1 MKAPQHWFALV
12 LASLAALAFSTIASA
27 AGNPSADQVLVNAK
41 SVKWVAAPPV
51 LPKGAM
57 VAVLHGDP
65 NTEGQYVM
73 RVMMPPRYKMPFHWH
88 SKTEHVTVISG
99 ALFVASQETY
109 DKRIAHPVKQGG
121 FLYVPARAQQFAF
134 TKGKTVIEIHGE
146 GPYDI
151 KYTNPSDDPQMG
163 AQGKAYYFPK
173 EFEVNELNAP
183 EGGEPIPTF

>member
-1 MKAPQHWFALV
+1 M
-12 LASLAALAFSTIASA
+12 
-27 AGNPSADQVLVNAK
+27 
-41 SVKWVAAPPV
+41 
-51 LPKGAM
+51 
-57 VAVLHGDP
+57 
-65 NTEGQYVM
+65 
-73 RVMMPPRYKMPFHWH
+73 
-88 SKTEHVTVISG
+88 
-99 ALFVASQETY
+99 
-109 DKRIAHPVKQGG
+109 
-121 FLYVPARAQQFAF
+121 PARAQQFAF

>member
-1 MKAPQHWFALV
+1 MQTRHRLV
-12 LASLAALAFSTIASA
+12 SLLLSTIATLSFSTIAAA
-27 AGNPSADQVLVNAK
+27 AGNPAADQVLINAK
-41 SVKWVAAPPV
+41 SIKWSAAPPA
-51 LPKGAM
+51 LPKGAQ

-65 NTEGQYVM
+65 NKDGEYVM
-73 RVMMPPRYKMPFHWH
+73 RVKMPPRYKMPFHWH

-134 TKGKTVIEIHGE
+134 TKGATVIEIHGE

-163 AQGKAYYFPK
+163 AQGKPYYFPK
-173 EFEVNELNAP
+173 EFEINELTAP
-183 EGGEPIPTF
+183 QGGEQIPTF

>member
-1 MKAPQHWFALV
+1 MQTRRVVLLLSSALT
-12 LASLAALAFSTIASA
+12 LCLSTGATA
-27 AGNPSADQVLVNAK
+27 AGNPSADQVLIN
-41 SVKWVAAPPV
+41 VKNIKWSAAPPA
-51 LPKGAM
+51 LPKGAQ

-65 NTEGQYVM
+65 NKDGEYVM
-73 RVMMPPRYKMPFHWH
+73 RVKLPPRYKMPFHWH

-99 ALFVASQETY
+99 TLFVASQETF
-109 DKRIAHPVKQGG
+109 DKRIAHPLKQGG

-134 TKGKTVIEIHGE
+134 TKGATVIEIHGE

-163 AQGKAYYFPK
+163 AAGKPYYFPK

-183 EGGEPIPTF
+183 EGGEQIPTF

>member
-1 MKAPQHWFALV
+1 MQTRYRLGTLLLSSAVIVGLSTV
-12 LASLAALAFSTIASA
+12 AAA
-27 AGNPSADQVLVNAK
+27 AGNPAADQVLINAK
-41 SVKWVAAPPV
+41 SIKWSAAPPA
-51 LPKGAM
+51 LPKGAQ

-65 NTEGQYVM
+65 NKDGEYVM
-73 RVMMPPRYKMPFHWH
+73 RVKMPPRYKMPFHWH

-134 TKGKTVIEIHGE
+134 TKGATVIEIHGE

-163 AQGKAYYFPK
+163 AQGKPYYFPK
-173 EFEVNELNAP
+173 EFEINELTAP
-183 EGGEPIPTF
+183 QGGEQIPTF